1 MGSFDSLAL
10 FEKDN
15 NMNLKCM
22 LSMAVVAAA
31 TGTTCLAAEYFVDRQ
46 NGSDSYDG
54 TASEWEGGESTVG
67 PKQSIQ
73 AAVDLADGNGTIVT
87 VLPGVYDNGGGESND
102 GSYIQANRVL
112 VKKSNVTIRS
122 STGKP
127 EDVHIVG
134 QLSTEAGNNHGIG
147 EGAMRCIAN
156 LSTAS
161 KIVVHGV
168 TLRNGASITDSTRG
182 GGVYASASGRITII
196 DCVVS
201 NCAAARGG
209 GAYQAIAHSSLFS
222 ENYAKTSYGAAICFG
237 HAANCLL
244 INNYGG
250 AVLGYMYAVAN
261 CTAANNEG
269 GNLSYGFSGGTRYIC
284 NTLSFGQSNNGTG
297 GSKDNNISASIRCV
311 IAGSGT
317 FNIPDEDSA
326 FGVDEREQCDTAF
339 MDFHPLSTGAC
350 IGRGRGE
357 ELLRVPLPEGYTY
370 HDMDRVPVPT
380 SGAINVGAYQTARRP
395 AASRI
400 DFNCSVA
407 IEGMPGIIHSGEWFH
422 PTNWPV
428 TYRFKSMNVT
438 PYSLFVEE
446 ETLSGNPMRRFHMYD
461 GWIPFTP
468 KRELTATNTIGY
480 ARSRETFYADAENG
494 SDAYDGTA
502 VWEGGE
508 SLVGPKKTL
517 QAAVDCV
524 TESFGTVYAAPG
536 IYDEGGK
543 YANGTSNRVAITGT
557 HVRLIA
563 SGGPGSATIVGAP
576 DPDTGG
582 LGPNATRCVLL
593 DKVYSCVQGFVLTG
607 GYSDQVDTDNANRG
621 GAYYAPTTSPQILD
635 CIVSNNVAMYGIGA
649 GCTAYRTKFFNNLST
664 NYVLRTSTAASC
676 LFAGNVLRASGAAL
690 ASASCNLYLC
700 TVDCNGYQ
708 NGAASANAYGNVF
721 FNASAYEQFG
731 TSVGNVICS
740 PGCFADTAAHDYR
753 LGSLAP
759 ACAAI
764 SPDDIATGVFHR
776 YVTAD
781 HDGRAP
787 LYGADGSIDAGAI
800 QLSPKLPMYAVDGG
814 GCTIEILGGGALSN
828 CVTEATTLTA
838 VATGAQKRPLIGFEI
853 NGEMQPLIST
863 TQVFTA
869 SAETGAG
876 TLVKAVYGTNWYVN
890 ATSGDDGALGSTAE
904 TARRTLKSVAQYA
917 KSGDVIH
924 AAAGTYNE
932 GEMLHTSALYG
943 GTPTVRSRV
952 WVKNGVTLES
962 ESGPTNTFIVG
973 SAATVEDRNQYNNG
987 SNAVRCVCLGNG
999 STVRGFTLTGGHT
1012 GSLLQSDGTSAR
1024 VDDCAGAAVLAAGST
1039 VSFVEDCIITNNVA
1053 GLCAAGFG
1061 CAFNR
1066 CRIINNT
1073 GISRAAAGRSCRYY
1087 RSIINGNRGANQ
1099 LEVYGAID
1107 SCTVGQD
1114 AWTINGGTGAS
1125 VVYNSSAMIVNSI
1138 VLAKIANTTDTKIR
1152 GTNCIFRTGGGIDV
1166 NYAAG
1171 CIVTNVEAIAF
1182 EDGFRPKI
1190 GANVGIDRADET
1202 LSNAE
1207 RISSTDVYGQQG
1219 VMNGVRDLGAVEADW
1234 RPLYAADVGK
1244 KCTVEEVSPEVYET
1258 ASHSVFLPTGSIAG
1272 KVGSAS
1278 AGTMTYDVAVRVT
1291 GTGTLTL
1298 DLDGNTAR
1306 TFTAAEGVQTAR
1318 IPVTSLMDYSFA
1330 YTPGENDEGGAEI
1343 LGLSRI
1349 CGTMFT
1355 IR

>member
-1 MGSFDSLAL
+1 
-10 FEKDN
+10 
-15 NMNLKCM
+15 MNLKCM

-31 TGTTCLAAEYFVDRQ
+31 AGTTCLAAEYFVDRQ

-73 AAVDLADGNGTIVT
+73 AAVDRADGNGTIVT
-87 VLPGVYDNGGGESND
+87 VLPGVYDNGGGESNN
-102 GSYIQANRVL
+102 GSHIQANRVL

-134 QLSTEAGNNHGIG
+134 QLSTAEGNNHGIG

-156 LSTAS
+156 QSAATN
-161 KIVVHGV
+161 IVVQGV
-168 TLRNGASITDSTRG
+168 TLRNGASITDSIRG
-182 GGVYASASGRITII
+182 GGVYSSSSGRITII

-201 NCAAARGG
+201 NCAAERGG
-209 GAYQAIAHSSLFS
+209 GAYQAIAHSSLFT

-237 HAANCLL
+237 YAANCLL

-250 AVLGYMYAVAN
+250 HVLAYMYAVAN

-269 GNLSYGFSGGTRYIC
+269 SLLCYGFSGGTRYIC
-284 NTLSFGQSNNGTG
+284 NTLSFGQANNGTG
-297 GSKDNNISASIRCV
+297 GSKDDNISASIRCV
-311 IAGSGT
+311 IAGIGT

-326 FGVDEREQCDTAF
+326 FGVDEREQCDTAYR
-339 MDFHPLSTGAC
+339 DFHPLSTGAC

-380 SGAINVGAYQTARRP
+380 SGAINVGAYQTVRRTP

-400 DFNCSVA
+400 DFECSVA
-407 IEGMPGIIHSGEWFH
+407 IEGVPGIIHSGEWFH

-428 TYRFKSMNVT
+428 TYRFKSVDVT
-438 PYSLFVEE
+438 PYSLFVKE

-502 VWEGGE
+502 PVWEGGE

-524 TESFGTVYAAPG
+524 TETYGTVYAAPG
-536 IYDEGGK
+536 IYDEGGR

-593 DKVYSCVQGFVLTG
+593 SKVYSCVQGFVLTG
-607 GYSDQVDTDNANRG
+607 GYTDQVSTDDANRG
-621 GAYYAPTTSPQILD
+621 GAYYAASTSPQILD
-635 CIVSNNVAMYGIGA
+635 CIVSNNVAMHGIGA
-649 GCTAYRTKFFNNLST
+649 GCTAYRTKFFDNLST

-676 LFAGNVLRASGAAL
+676 LFAGNILRANGAAL
-690 ASASCNLYLC
+690 ASSSCNLYLC

-708 NGAASANAYGNVF
+708 NGPNSATAYGNVF
-721 FNASAYEQFG
+721 FNASTYEQFG
-731 TSVGNVICS
+731 TSVKNVVCS
-740 PGCFADTAAHDYR
+740 PGCFANTAARDYR
-753 LGSLAP
+753 LGALAP

-776 YVTAD
+776 YVTSD

-787 LYGADGSIDAGAI
+787 LYGADSSIDAGAI

-814 GCTIEILGGGALSN
+814 GRAIEILGGGALSN

-838 VATGAQKRPLIGFEI
+838 VATGTQKRPFLGFEI
-853 NGEMQPLIST
+853 NGELQPLVST

-869 SAETGAG
+869 SAEVGAG

-904 TARRTLKSVAQYA
+904 TARRTLASVAEYA

-924 AAAGTYNE
+924 AAAGVYDE
-932 GEMLHTSALYG
+932 GEMLHTSKLYG
-943 GTPTVRSRV
+943 GGKPTVKSRV
-952 WVKNGVTLES
+952 WVKDGVTLES
-962 ESGPTNTFIVG
+962 ESGPTDTFIIG
-973 SAATVEDRNQYNNG
+973 EAATVEDRNQYNNG
-987 SNAVRCVCLGNG
+987 SNAVRCVCLGSG

-1012 GSLLQSDGTSAR
+1012 GSLLQSDGSSER
-1024 VDDCAGAAVLAAGST
+1024 VDDCVGAAVLASGST
-1039 VSFVEDCIITNNVA
+1039 VSFVEDCIITNNIA
-1053 GLCAAGFG
+1053 GLCAAGYG
-1061 CAFNR
+1061 CTFNR

-1171 CIVTNVEAIAF
+1171 CIVTNVAAIAF

-1234 RPLYAADVGK
+1234 RPLYATDIGK
-1244 KCTVEEVSPEVYET
+1244 KCTVDEVSPEVYET
-1258 ASHSVFLPTGSIAG
+1258 ASHSVFLPTGSIGG
-1272 KVGSAS
+1272 KVGAAG

-1298 DLDGNTAR
+1298 DLDGNVAK
-1306 TFTAAEGVQTAR
+1306 TFTVAEGVQTAH

-1349 CGTMFT
+1349 CGSLFS